1 MDWWG
6 LDTDVL
12 TALYEAEKEKLK
24 ERLLEGVSWEETR
37 EQRVVIAELSTILYK
52 KLNPKYF
59 TNPAEKASRRNGK
72 EDGPD
77 HHP

>member
-37 EQRVVIAELSTILYK
+37 EQQVVIAELSTILYK

-59 TNPAEKASRRNGK
+59 TNPAEKANRRNGK
-72 EDGPD
+72 EEGPY

>member
-1 MDWWG
+1 MNWWG

-24 ERLLEGVSWEETR
+24 ERLLDGVSWEDTR

-59 TNPAEKASRRNGK
+59 TNPAEKANRRNGK
-72 EDGPD
+72 DESPYNQ
-77 HHP
+77 P

>member
-52 KLNPKYF
+52 KN
-59 TNPAEKASRRNGK
+59 
-72 EDGPD
+72 
-77 HHP
+77 